1 MRSSSIFAESLP
13 FILPNRVQPG
23 TEGGQ
28 IKPSAPNRGT
38 GLAGSGGEYSARSTD
53 HPPNPQ
59 QGGCLSLRQ
68 EAGDG
73 AGGFLAPG
81 PPAARSQPA
90 LPQGHHVCCQPRAT
104 SQSEWLWTIFT
115 RSVPPCC
122 LPPPQSICM
131 RCQELPAGRARSK
144 GFSPLQ
150 RNLTPASVFKDKNL
164 CIKRPSD
171 SEGTVWL
178 IYFFLHIICLAFV
191 ETMKLF
197 SFFIHE
203 TWPGKP

>member
-1 MRSSSIFAESLP
+1 MQAQEGSTELGAQTTLPTRSKEGVSLSGRR
-13 FILPNRVQPG
+13 LEMGRVGSLHQAPQQPG
-23 TEGGQ
+23 ASLHFLRAATCAVSHGQ
-28 IKPSAPNRGT
+28 PLRASGFGPSSPD
-38 GLAGSGGEYSARSTD
+38 L
-53 HPPNPQ
+53 
-59 QGGCLSLRQ
+59 
-68 EAGDG
+68 
-73 AGGFLAPG
+73 F
-81 PPAARSQPA
+81 
-90 LPQGHHVCCQPRAT
+90 PRAAAST
-104 SQSEWLWTIFT
+104 INMHALSGAPCWASQI
-115 RSVPPCC
+115 
-122 LPPPQSICM
+122 
-131 RCQELPAGRARSK
+131 K

-197 SFFIHE
+197 SFFRHE